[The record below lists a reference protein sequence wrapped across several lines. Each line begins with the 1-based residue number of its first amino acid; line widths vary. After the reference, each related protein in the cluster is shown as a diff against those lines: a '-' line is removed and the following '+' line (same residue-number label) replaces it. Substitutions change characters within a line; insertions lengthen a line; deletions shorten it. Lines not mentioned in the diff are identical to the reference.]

1 MMITNLNKVR
11 SLCKFD
17 DLLKKLLYI
26 HYIFTN
32 RTRLRKPKLY

>member
-17 DLLKKLLYI
+17 DLLKKLVYI
-26 HYIFTN
+26 YIIF
-32 RTRLRKPKLY
+32 LQIEHA